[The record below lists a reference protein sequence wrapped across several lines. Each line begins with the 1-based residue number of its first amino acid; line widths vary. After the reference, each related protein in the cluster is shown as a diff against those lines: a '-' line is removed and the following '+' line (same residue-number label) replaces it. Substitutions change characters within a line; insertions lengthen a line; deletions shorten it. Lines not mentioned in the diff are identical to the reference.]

1 LIPTAIQLPLEAK
14 FVSFGASSTMPHDIE
29 ATLFYY
35 KSRGGI
41 SPETNDIELLLGDKD
56 ADGRK
61 VTIQDI
67 REKEHDYSLENN
79 GFQILNHDMRGDI
92 FEDVETIKSL
102 YYPAMADLLK
112 RRFLAYICRYFINE
126 LTEDGVVQAPKT

>member
-1 LIPTAIQLPLEAK
+1 
-14 FVSFGASSTMPHDIE
+14 MPHDIE